1 VVFDFEGEQAYLGW
15 PRLAHFLVLPDNT
28 ILYEAAPDCE
38 QLLGFPLLGPVLSVV
53 LHRAGRLLLHGSAVG
68 RDKRAVFFL
77 GDKGAGKSTTAAALV
92 GAGFDLVTDD
102 VLGLATQDGSPPVA
116 TPAFPQLKLAP
127 EASPLLGGIDRIGLT
142 GTDKHRVRLL
152 EAFSPEPH
160 TVAGGCVLVRA
171 DQPGLRRLD
180 AVAALKAV
188 MRHSYMTRFERRM
201 FDVAGM
207 ARHMQQSAS
216 VANTV
221 PIYELSVPD
230 DLARLPQTI
239 ERVVSDALA

>member
-1 VVFDFEGEQAYLGW
+1 
-15 PRLAHFLVLPDNT
+15 
-28 ILYEAAPDCE
+28 
-38 QLLGFPLLGPVLSVV
+38 
-53 LHRAGRLLLHGSAVG
+53 
-68 RDKRAVFFL
+68 
-77 GDKGAGKSTTAAALV
+77 
-92 GAGFDLVTDD
+92 
-102 VLGLATQDGSPPVA
+102 
-116 TPAFPQLKLAP
+116 
-127 EASPLLGGIDRIGLT
+127 
-142 GTDKHRVRLL
+142 
-152 EAFSPEPH
+152 
-160 TVAGGCVLVRA
+160 
-171 DQPGLRRLD
+171 
-180 AVAALKAV
+180 